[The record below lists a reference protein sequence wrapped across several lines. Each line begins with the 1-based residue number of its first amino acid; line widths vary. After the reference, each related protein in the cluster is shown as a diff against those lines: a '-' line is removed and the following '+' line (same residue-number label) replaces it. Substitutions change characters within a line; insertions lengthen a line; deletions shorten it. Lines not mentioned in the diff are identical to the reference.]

1 MLIYLLKITEAKY
14 DLKTS
19 QTNQVSPLEKYSNS
33 KDKNKYKKNTLLK
46 SGKTNLD
53 NYMIKIT

>member
-14 DLKTS
+14 DLKNS

-33 KDKNKYKKNTLLK
+33 KDKNKHKKNTLLK
-46 SGKTNLD
+46 SRKN
-53 NYMIKIT
+53 KSR